1 MKKFVT
7 LLAFVC
13 VQMIALSQNF
23 SENEINIMKID
34 TTLDGRI
41 DTIFYHFNLQ
51 SNGEELSKIMKELN
65 IDMQLL
71 GIDTTAQQDIIFGND
86 PFGNF
91 NFNSP
96 FTPTPNARNAQ
107 LGITVSQRYTGK
119 GVMVE
124 TVMDISL
131 AAALGL
137 NTGDIIY
144 QLDKVEIENFEALKK
159 QLSTYQVGSP
169 VTIHFKREG
178 KKKEVSGYFIPAQ
191 NTQIFFRRTEPFQQ
205 MPEFKN

>member
-23 SENEINIMKID
+23 SESQINIMKID
-34 TTLDGRI
+34 TTFDGSI

-51 SNGEELSKIMKELN
+51 NSEEMRKIMKELN
-65 IDMQLL
+65 IDFELL
-71 GIDTTAQQDIIFGND
+71 GLDTTNQQEIILGHD

-96 FTPTPNARNAQ
+96 FTSTPNSRNAQ
-107 LGITVSQRYTGK
+107 LGITVSSRYSGK

-191 NTQIFFRRTEPFQQ
+191 NTQVFFRRTEP
-205 MPEFKN
+205 